1 MTRLFA
7 WLAGALLLLVLA
19 AGGLFLAALE
29 DAPLVERDENISPAA
44 VDQARRLFHTND
56 PRRLQRGE
64 ARHTAIPATLI
75 DEGVNAL
82 ASRGLKARGAFI
94 LTGEMAEIR
103 LTRRIPL
110 IPDGPFLNL
119 KASIRP
125 GSGEP
130 KIDTA
135 SIGQTRIPPA
145 VLEALLNIA
154 ADARGYGPEW
164 QLARKA
170 VHELAF
176 DPAHRLVIVGYTWEP
191 SLLDHARAIAFSP
204 DDLVRIRSAQESLA
218 GHLDHYAPGRRIPFA
233 GVLQAM
239 LDVNGSDQRENRR
252 AALLVL
258 GVYLAEKNIASL
270 IPEARGW
277 PPLRPVVMTLAGRN
291 DSAQHFAV
299 SAMLAAW
306 AGEPV
311 ADAIG
316 LYKELADARHG
327 SGFSFADLAA
337 DRAGTRFGELIN
349 RRDQRL
355 ITLLNREI
363 QDHDMVPP
371 LGDLPESISAIAF
384 QRRFGSTSSPAY
396 RQLTAE
402 IERRLD
408 GMPLYQPAQR

>member
-29 DAPLVERDENISPAA
+29 DKPLVERSENISPAA
-44 VDQARRLFHTND
+44 IDQARRLFHTDD
-56 PRRLQRGE
+56 PRRLQHGE
-64 ARHTAIPATLI
+64 ARRTAIPATLI
-75 DEGVNAL
+75 DEGINAL
-82 ASRGLKARGAFI
+82 ASRGLNARGA
-94 LTGEMAEIR
+94 LVLSGETAEIR

-110 IPDGPFLNL
+110 IPGEHFLNL
-119 KASIRP
+119 KASMRE

-130 KIDTA
+130 KIGAA
-135 SIGQTRIPPA
+135 SIGPIPIPPF
-145 VLEALLNIA
+145 VLETFLNIA
-154 ADARGYGPEW
+154 LRAGGYGQEW
-164 QLARKA
+164 QLARQA
-170 VHELAF
+170 IRELDF
-176 DPAHRLVIVGYTWEP
+176 DPARRLVIVGYVWEP
-191 SLLDHARAIAFSP
+191 SLLDRARAIAFSP
-204 DDLVRIRSAQESLA
+204 EDLVRIRSAQESLA
-218 GHLDHYAPGRRIPFA
+218 ALLDHSAPGRRIA
-233 GVLQAM
+233 LASVLRAT
-239 LDVNGSDQRENRR
+239 LDVGGSDQRENRR

-270 IPEARGW
+270 IPEARSW
-277 PPLRPVVMTLAGRN
+277 PQLRPVTMMLAGRN

-337 DRAGTRFGELIN
+337 DRAGTRFGELLN
-349 RRDQRL
+349 RHDRRL
-355 ITLLNREI
+355 DSLLNRGI
-363 QDHDMVPP
+363 ADRDLVPP
-371 LGDLPESISAIAF
+371 LGDLPESIGAIEF
-384 QRRFGSTSSPAY
+384 QRHFGSTSSPAY

-408 GMPLYQPAQR
+408 SMPLYQPKQT